1 MALGVVDRLL
11 SVNFSGRDAL
21 PPRNLALQFNLP
33 VQMSEKRYRPEQ
45 NLNALKK
52 EFRSHGDTSF
62 VQLELAIEQLSLL
75 VRYKCS
81 IKKRWAMLE
90 LVGAETSALIRHIYM
105 QYRDESG
112 VVESNARKHNLEH
125 LLELL
130 RLLNVGFQQV
140 FSALYQL
147 PEYRYQRQRKS
158 LRSVGMRILE
168 LFYVEQRVCALRYQL
183 FPPQRWRDLNQ
194 VFFVLWLCG
203 EVDESQSL
211 MIDLPCHLRS
221 AGLEKNK
228 EIPVRP
234 RQLFVLLQLFGLA
247 DCCTWPS
254 DFVQVLDSYIKL
266 LEPEIALKPDEG
278 GEVPSSHLLTFS
290 NSGRAPFYHRV
301 AFQGVGCLIDIAA
314 LKQQIS
320 RDAACLNALTESEA
334 LQQVSAPLS
343 VLNQTQRLTFVELLQ
358 NRLQPQQRQDSR
370 DLIDDYRDFSIVS
383 GFMNCYK
390 KLPKSCKK
398 PTPKGTVFEITL
410 DEMLDGRSSTLADD
424 SRDIKEGQW
433 YVINDCKGGVLVRA
447 KESRYLVALD
457 VGQLALFSQVIDP
470 GSPPQLGCI
479 SRLLRSGQGEIA
491 VTLQKLT
498 SQAENVVL
506 QTASMHQSGEAVPAF
521 LVRAIKGMGWQ
532 LLVPSKYTE
541 VLSDNRLFMRRSKRL
556 FSVAVIQVVRRHKDY
571 ALLDIQSTSND

>member
-21 PPRNLALQFNLP
+21 PPRDLLLQFNLP
-33 VQMSEKRYRPEQ
+33 VQLSDKHYRPEQ
-45 NLNALKK
+45 NLNTLQK
-52 EFRSHGDTSF
+52 EFRSHADTSF
-62 VQLELAIEQLSLL
+62 IQLELAIAQLSLL
-75 VRYKCS
+75 ARYKCS
-81 IKKRWAMLE
+81 IKKRLSMLE

-112 VVESNARKHNLEH
+112 IVESNARKHNLEH

-130 RLLNVGFQQV
+130 RLLNIGFQQV

-147 PEYRYQRQRKS
+147 PEYRYQRQRNA
-158 LRSVGMRILE
+158 LRNVGMRILE

-183 FPPQRWRDLNQ
+183 FPPQRWRGLNQ

-203 EVDESQSL
+203 EVDESLPL

-221 AGLEKNK
+221 AGLVKDK
-228 EIPVRP
+228 TAHTRP
-234 RQLFVLLQLFGLA
+234 RQLFILLQLFGLA
-247 DCCTWPS
+247 DCYTWPS
-254 DFVQVLDSYIKL
+254 DFVQVLESYLKL
-266 LEPEIALKPDEG
+266 LEPEIVIKPDEG
-278 GEVPSSHLLTFS
+278 GEIPSSHLLTFS

-301 AFQGVGCLIDIAA
+301 SFQGVGCLIDIST
-314 LKQQIS
+314 LKQKIS

-343 VLNQTQRLTFVELLQ
+343 VLNQIQRLTFVALLQ

-370 DLIDDYRDFSIVS
+370 DLIDGYRDFSIVS

-390 KLPKSCKK
+390 KLPKSCKR
-398 PTPKGTVFEITL
+398 PTKKGTVFEITL
-410 DEMLDGRSSTLADD
+410 DEMLDGRSSALTDD
-424 SRDIKEGQW
+424 RRDIKEGQW

-447 KESRYLVALD
+447 KESRYLAALD
-457 VGQLALFSQVIDP
+457 VGQLALFSQVVDP
-470 GSPPQLGCI
+470 DAPPQLGCI

-506 QTASMHQSGEAVPAF
+506 QTASMHKSGEAVPAF
-521 LVRAIKGMGWQ
+521 LVRAISGMGWQ
-532 LLVPSKYTE
+532 LLVPSKYTDI
-541 VLSDNRLFMRRSKRL
+541 LSENRLFMRRGKRL
-556 FSVAVIQVVRRHKDY
+556 FSVAVIQVVQRHKDY
-571 ALLDIQSTSND
+571 ALLDIQSMGSD